1 MVKINTKIIK
11 IESLNIDMSKLK
23 EAGQAIREGKI
34 VAFPTETVYGLG
46 ADALNEKAV
55 KKVFLAKDRP
65 LYDPLIVHINFLE
78 DAIDLVEE
86 LPSIARILGQTF
98 WPGPLTMVMK
108 KSKNIS
114 DIVTSGLDTVAIR
127 IPGHPVAQAL
137 IREANKP
144 IVAPSANLFTHVS
157 PTNAQHVI
165 DDLKGKVDIIID
177 SGETTVGVESTVV
190 DVTELPLKILR
201 LGGTTLESIKK
212 ITSKIII
219 ANENEG
225 VQNSPGM
232 LKKHYAP
239 KARLILAEGKNEI
252 MVKNILTAASEYK
265 KEGNKVGI
273 IASKENSDRFSDFLV
288 KIIGN
293 SDDLETCAHNLY
305 AQLRL
310 LDEER
315 CDIIISENFEDKGM
329 GRAIMDRLRRA
340 SN

>member
-1 MVKINTKIIK
+1 MF
-11 IESLNIDMSKLK
+11 K
-23 EAGQAIREGKI
+23 E
-34 VAFPTETVYGLG
+34 
-46 ADALNEKAV
+46 
-55 KKVFLAKDRP
+55 
-65 LYDPLIVHINFLE
+65 
-78 DAIDLVEE
+78 
-86 LPSIARILGQTF
+86 
-98 WPGPLTMVMK
+98 
-108 KSKNIS
+108 
-114 DIVTSGLDTVAIR
+114 
-127 IPGHPVAQAL
+127 
-137 IREANKP
+137 
-144 IVAPSANLFTHVS
+144 
-157 PTNAQHVI
+157 
-165 DDLKGKVDIIID
+165 
-177 SGETTVGVESTVV
+177 TVGVESTVV

>member
-1 MVKINTKIIK
+1 MKKINTKIIK
-11 IESLNIDMSKLK
+11 IDSLNIDMTKLK

-46 ADALNEKAV
+46 ADALNEEAI
-55 KKVFLAKDRP
+55 KKIFLAKDRP
-65 LYDPLIVHINFLE
+65 LYDPLIVHINCLE
-78 DAIDLVEE
+78 DAIDLVAE
-86 LPSIARILGQTF
+86 LPPIARTLGQNF

-108 KSKNIS
+108 KSKKIT

-127 IPGHPVAQAL
+127 VPRHPVAQAL
-137 IREANKP
+137 IREAQKP

-157 PTNAQHVI
+157 PTKAQHVI

-201 LGGTTLESIKK
+201 LGGTTVESIQK
-212 ITSKIII
+212 ITANISI

-225 VQNSPGM
+225 VKKSPGM

-239 KARLILAEGKNEI
+239 KAKLILAEGKNETMI
-252 MVKNILTAASEYK
+252 NHILNLASNYQK
-265 KEGNKVGI
+265 FGKKVGI
-273 IASKENSDRFSDFLV
+273 ISSKENINKYNGFIV
-288 KIIGN
+288 KSLGN
-293 SDDLETCAHNLY
+293 AKDLQTCAQNLY

-310 LDEER
+310 LDELE
-315 CDIIISENFEDKGM
+315 CNIIISENFENKGL

>member
-11 IESLNIDMSKLK
+11 IESLNIDMKKLK

-46 ADALNEKAV
+46 ADALNEEAV
-55 KKVFLAKDRP
+55 KKIFLAKDRP
-65 LYDPLIVHINFLE
+65 LYDPLIVHITCLE

-86 LPSIARILGQTF
+86 LPPIVRTLGQTF

-137 IREANKP
+137 IREAKKP

-190 DVTELPLKILR
+190 DITELPLKILR
-201 LGGTTLESIKK
+201 LGGTTLESIQK
-212 ITSKIII
+212 ITEKIII

-225 VQNSPGM
+225 LKKSPGM

-239 KARLILAEGKNEI
+239 KARLILAEGKSEI
-252 MVKNILTAASEYK
+252 MVKNISNAASEYK
-265 KEGNKVGI
+265 KEGYKVGI
-273 IASKENSDRFSDFLV
+273 IASRENADKFSDFLV

-293 SDDLETCAHNLY
+293 AKDLETCAHNLY

-310 LDEER
+310 LDEQR
-315 CDIIISENFEDKGM
+315 CDIIIAENFEDKGM

-340 SN
+340 SS

>member
-1 MVKINTKIIK
+1 MKKINTKIIK
-11 IESLNIDMSKLK
+11 IDSLNIDMTKLK

-46 ADALNEKAV
+46 ADALNEEAI
-55 KKVFLAKDRP
+55 KKIFLAKDRP
-65 LYDPLIVHINFLE
+65 LYDPLIVHINCLE

-86 LPSIARILGQTF
+86 LPPIARTLGQNF
-98 WPGPLTMVMK
+98 WPGPLTMVIK
-108 KSKNIS
+108 KSKKIS

-127 IPGHPVAQAL
+127 VPGHPVAQAL
-137 IREANKP
+137 IREAQKP

-177 SGETTVGVESTVV
+177 SGESTVGVESTVV

-201 LGGTTLESIKK
+201 LGGTTVESIRK
-212 ITSKIII
+212 ITAKIII
-219 ANENEG
+219 ANDNEG
-225 VQNSPGM
+225 VNKSPGM

-239 KARLILAEGKNEI
+239 KAKLILAEGKNETMI
-252 MVKNILTAASEYK
+252 NHILNLASNYQK
-265 KEGNKVGI
+265 FGKKVGI
-273 IASKENSDRFSDFLV
+273 ISSKENINKYNGFIV
-288 KIIGN
+288 KSLGN
-293 SDDLETCAHNLY
+293 AKDLQTCAQNLY

-310 LDEER
+310 LDELE
-315 CDIIISENFEDKGM
+315 CNIIISENFENKGL